1 MVKSKLFK
9 CVILSCA
16 IISYK
21 PAQAFWPVMDFGE
34 IPEIVSNVTT
44 SSASLN
50 QNIGQL
56 IELNDALKAM
66 GTSIDNLAQ
75 FGQDL
80 RNTVSNIQDVT
91 NSAVDGANEIS
102 GADIETP
109 EIINNGFDTTNDLLG
124 EGLDGVINDTQN
136 ALNTGEK
143 MIDKGNSGMTSFQET
158 AKKADEGMKKL
169 EEKNEA
175 EKAKREK
182 KKQEEEKAKQQEQ
195 NQQTTEPVEEE
206 EEEEEIPDNSETEGL
221 QEEIMANIEAYEED
235 SKQIIAQMN
244 DILDTSIN
252 TLNKSA
258 KKIDEI
264 LENWENSVKETEQLE
279 QNDKDILSKKIAD
292 LRIKQQNLS
301 DKRIALIENAKEN
314 YNAECQSKLL
324 DGISN
329 YKKAIESYFR
339 GDITKEN
346 LTKQGEDLKTVM
358 VQMDTL
364 IDKDTIAQQRKEFNN
379 IKEEMQAIAL
389 EINKKKKQE

>member
-56 IELNDALKAM
+56 IELKDALKAM

-143 MIDKGNSGMTSFQET
+143 MIDKGNSGITSFQET

>member
-44 SSASLN
+44 SSASLSE
-50 QNIGQL
+50 NIGQL
-56 IELNDALKAM
+56 TKLKEALKAM
-66 GTSIDNLAQ
+66 GESIDNLAQ

>member
-158 AKKADEGMKKL
+158 AQKVDEGMKKL

>member
-44 SSASLN
+44 SSASLSE
-50 QNIGQL
+50 NIGQL
-56 IELNDALKAM
+56 TKLKEALKAM
-66 GTSIDNLAQ
+66 GESIDNLAQ

-91 NSAVDGANEIS
+91 NSAVDGVNEIS
-102 GADIETP
+102 GADIEVP
-109 EIINNGFDTTNDLLG
+109 DSVNNGFDMTNNVLG
-124 EGLDGVINDTQN
+124 EGLDGVINDTQD
-136 ALNTGEK
+136 ALNTGEN
-143 MIDKGNSGMTSFQET
+143 MIDQGNSGITSFQET

>member
-221 QEEIMANIEAYEED
+221 QEEIMANIESYEED